1 MKSIFKAIVS
11 VMVLLPAL
19 FTGCNTENEFYEVGR
34 QPVEIRYPQNDTI
47 WSLDYQK
54 PDSLYRFSWN
64 CKRNYIDY
72 QIIFSLD
79 PALEEKRIEVPTGIK
94 RDYYLT
100 TMQMDSILSAMNI
113 EIGASTVLY
122 WSVDVV
128 DPETAWCDDVR
139 KMNITRCNLPTNVI
153 LLDAPDSQNEIQLDK
168 AKPES
173 EITFSWNCQTTVE
186 DYKLYLSMNEAFE
199 DPLII
204 ECGKEKS
211 HAFTHQ
217 DLDALL
223 EKDKAYFGESRLVYW
238 KVEGKGNL
246 NNPIEN
252 SAVRQTTFI
261 RYQRDPEAVT
271 LQTPAA
277 GSTLLLA
284 AETAADEIRFE
295 WKCDTTGVN
304 YTLHLFDTEL
314 EASCDID
321 CGTEQSYSITQSDL
335 DLLLEQKFE
344 MVAAQKK
351 KIYWTVLADDPL
363 RAISSD
369 TNRVNIR
376 RFLPVVAAAPV
387 TLVNAPADN
396 TAYTLNYEQ
405 ASTPLVEITWNCTAK
420 NVTYAMEYSLLPD
433 MTQSKT
439 KALDGNKNYSFTH
452 ALLDDLLSDL
462 GAGYQTKKIYW
473 RITSTVSVLTE
484 PSETRSLMLTGML
497 KPLVDKRDVSKPET
511 YKVVKVGNAVW
522 LAENLRATKYADG
535 ASFTTVDLP
544 SKTYTGGAV
553 SDPQVIGQ
561 YYTWPTAVRRLNDC
575 NESETT
581 QVQGVCPAG
590 WHVSNMKDWSNMIAA
605 LSVDPKP
612 ASPALKAKHTQ
623 YWQTRGDIT
632 NSSGLGF
639 VPGGVFWHGNVGAPD
654 NAGADGKSG
663 YWTTTT
669 GSATTAYMYEV
680 FDWDYSNMAP
690 WHYLSRPWS
699 EGDGTA
705 SKMVNVRC
713 VRDY

>member
-1 MKSIFKAIVS
+1 MKPIFKVILLAII
-11 VMVLLPAL
+11 LLSML
-19 FTGCNTENEFYEVGR
+19 LIGCNTENEFYEVGR

-47 WSLDYQK
+47 WTLNYQK
-54 PDSLYRFSWN
+54 PDSLYRFFWK

-72 QIIFSLD
+72 QLIFSLE
-79 PALEEKRIEVPTGIK
+79 PTLEGKRIEVPTGIK

-100 TMQMDSILSAMNI
+100 TMQMDSILSGMNI

-128 DPETAWCDDVR
+128 DPETAWCDEIR
-139 KMNITRCNLPTNVI
+139 KLNITRCNLPMNVI
-153 LLDAPDSQNEIQLDK
+153 LLEAPASLSEIQLDK
-168 AKPES
+168 VTPES
-173 EITFSWNCQTTVE
+173 EVIFSWNCQTAVE
-186 DYKLYLSMNEAFE
+186 DYKLYISLNEEFE
-199 DPLII
+199 EPVVI

-217 DLDALL
+217 YLDALL
-223 EKDKAYFGESRLVYW
+223 EKDKAYFGESRPIYW
-238 KVEGKGNL
+238 KVEGTGNL

-252 SAVRQTTFI
+252 SAIRSTTII
-261 RYQRDPEAVT
+261 RYKKDPEAVI
-271 LQTPAA
+271 LKIPATE
-277 GSTLLLA
+277 STLLLA
-284 AETAADEIRFE
+284 SETAADNVLFE

-314 EASCDID
+314 NISHDVD
-321 CGTEQSYSITQSDL
+321 CGTRQSYSITQSEL
-335 DLLLEQKFE
+335 DQLLEQKFE
-344 MVAAQKK
+344 MVAGQKK
-351 KIYWTVLADDPL
+351 RIYWKVIVDDPL
-363 RAISSD
+363 RAVSEE
-369 TNRVNIR
+369 TNLITIR
-376 RFLPVVAAAPV
+376 RFLPVIAADPII
-387 TLVNAPADN
+387 LVSAPADN
-396 TAYTLNYEQ
+396 TAYTLSYEQ
-405 ASTPLVEITWNCTAK
+405 ASTQLTEMAWNCTAK
-420 NVTYAMEYSLLPD
+420 NVTYAIEYSLFPG

-439 KALDGNKNYSFTH
+439 KALDGNKNYTFTH
-452 ALLDDLLSDL
+452 ALFDDILSDL
-462 GAGYQTKKIYW
+462 GADYQTKKIYW

-484 PSETRSLMLTGML
+484 PSEIRSLTLTGML
-497 KPLVDKRDVSKPET
+497 KPFIDRRDAIKLET

-544 SKTYTGGAV
+544 SKTYTGAAV

-561 YYTWPTAVRRLNDC
+561 YYTWPTAVRQISVC

-581 QVQGVCPAG
+581 QVQGVCPSG
-590 WHVSNMKDWSNMIAA
+590 WHVSNMKDWKNMIAA
-605 LSVDPKP
+605 LSVDPNP

-623 YWQTRGDIT
+623 YWQTQGDIT
-632 NSSGLGF
+632 NSSGLSF

-663 YWTTTT
+663 YWTSTI
-669 GSATTAYMYEV
+669 GSSTTAYMYEI
-680 FDWDYSNMAP
+680 FDWDYSNISP

>member
-1 MKSIFKAIVS
+1 MKPIFKAILLAIT
-11 VMVLLPAL
+11 LLPIL
-19 FTGCNTENEFYEVGR
+19 WTGCNTENEFYEVGR
-34 QPVEIRYPQNDTI
+34 QPVEIRYPENDTI
-47 WSLDYQK
+47 WTLNYQK
-54 PDSLYRFSWN
+54 PDSLYRFSWK

-72 QIIFSLD
+72 QIIFSTD
-79 PALEEKRIEVPTGIK
+79 PTLKEKRIEVPTGIK

-113 EIGASTVLY
+113 EIGASTMLY

-128 DPETAWCDDVR
+128 KPETAWCDEIR
-139 KMNITRCNLPTNVI
+139 KLNITRCNLPANVI
-153 LLDAPDSQNEIQLDK
+153 LLETPGSQNEVQLNK
-168 AKPES
+168 AAPES
-173 EITFSWNCQTTVE
+173 EVIFSWNCLTTVE
-186 DYKLYLSMNEAFE
+186 DYKLYLSLNEEFE
-199 DPLII
+199 EPVVV
-204 ECGKEKS
+204 ECSKEKS

-217 DLDALL
+217 YLDALL
-223 EKDKAYFGESRLVYW
+223 EKDKAYFGESRPIYW
-238 KVEGKGNL
+238 KVEGTGNL

-252 SAVRQTTFI
+252 SAIRQTTFI

-271 LQTPAA
+271 LKAPAA

-284 AETAADEIRFE
+284 AETASEIVRFE
-295 WKCDTTGVN
+295 WKCDTTDVN
-304 YTLHLFDTEL
+304 YTLQLFDTEL
-314 EASCDID
+314 NASYDVD
-321 CGTEQSYSITQSDL
+321 CGTKQSYSITQSDL
-335 DLLLEQKFE
+335 DQLLEQKFE
-344 MVAAQKK
+344 MVAGQKK
-351 KIYWTVLADDPL
+351 KIYWKVMVDDTL
-363 RAISSD
+363 RAVSEQ
-369 TNRVNIR
+369 TNLVTLR
-376 RFLPVVAAAPV
+376 RFLPVVAAAPI

-396 TAYTLNYEQ
+396 TTYILNYEQ
-405 ASTPLVEITWNCTAK
+405 APSPLVEMSWNCTAK
-420 NVTYAMEYSLLPD
+420 SVTYAIEYSLLPD

-439 KALDGNKNYSFTH
+439 KALDSNKNYSFTH
-452 ALLDDLLSDL
+452 TLFDDILSDL
-462 GAGYQTKKIYW
+462 GAGYQTKKVYW

-484 PSETRSLMLTGML
+484 PSEIRSLTLTGMI
-497 KPLVDKRDVSKPET
+497 KPLIDKRDALKPET
-511 YKVVKVGNAVW
+511 YKVAKVGNAVW
-522 LAENLRATKYADG
+522 LAENLRATKYTDG

-544 SKTYTGGAV
+544 SKTYTGAAV

-561 YYTWPTAVRRLNDC
+561 YYTWPTAVRRINDC
-575 NESETT
+575 NDSETT
-581 QVQGVCPAG
+581 QIQGVCPTG
-590 WHVSNMKDWSNMIAA
+590 WHVSNMKDWKNMITA

-654 NAGADGKSG
+654 NAGGDGKSG

-669 GSATTAYMYEV
+669 GSATTAYMYEI
-680 FDWDYSNMAP
+680 FDWEYSNMIP